1 MDCHRILVAGASGDT
16 GREVLAVLRRADCR
30 VRAVTRSES
39 KADWLQRLA
48 DEVVVADLMNPRG
61 AARAA
66 ADVDAVV
73 TTVGSTP
80 AQVHRASKFVDG
92 TGNVHL
98 VDAALAAG
106 AETFVMQ
113 SSLGVGGDRASWL
126 SRCFG
131 LTVGPVLAA
140 KADAEAAIR
149 ESGLTY
155 TILRPAILVGDW
167 ASGDV
172 QIARAGTG
180 LWGVVSRRD
189 VARLL
194 VASLVTHAAH
204 DRTLE
209 VARNP
214 LQRGIAEQIDWRLPD
229 GRGV

>member
-1 MDCHRILVAGASGDT
+1 MDRRRVLVAGASGGT
-16 GREVLAVLRRADCR
+16 GRAVLDVFAHTDWR

-39 KADWLQRLA
+39 TADWLDGRA

-80 AQVHRASKFVDG
+80 AQVLRASEFVDG

-106 AETFVMQ
+106 AETFVME

-126 SRCFG
+126 ARVFG
-131 LTVGPVLAA
+131 VAIEPVLAA
-140 KADAEAAIR
+140 KAEAEAALR

-155 TILRPAILVGDW
+155 TVLRPGVLVGDW
-167 ASGDV
+167 ARGDV
-172 QIARAGTG
+172 EVAAAGTG
-180 LWGVVSRRD
+180 LWGVVSRHD

-194 VASLVTHAAH
+194 VAALATPAAH

-209 VARNP
+209 VVRNP
-214 LQRGIAEQIDWRLPD
+214 LQRGAGERIDWRLP
-229 GRGV
+229 GERRP

>member
-1 MDCHRILVAGASGDT
+1 MERQRVLVAGASGGT
-16 GREVLAVLRRADCR
+16 GREVLSVLRHTDTR

-39 KADWLQRLA
+39 KVECLERLA

-80 AQVHRASKFVDG
+80 AQVYRASEFVDG

-106 AETFVMQ
+106 AETFVMT

-126 SRCFG
+126 ARLFG
-131 LTVGPVLAA
+131 VTIGPVLAA
-140 KADAEAAIR
+140 KAEAEAAIR

-155 TILRPAILVGDW
+155 TIVRPGILVGDW

-172 QIARAGTG
+172 QVARAGTG
-180 LWGVVSRRD
+180 LWGVVSRRE

-194 VASLVTHAAH
+194 VASLATPAAR

-209 VARNP
+209 VVRNP
-214 LQRGIAEQIDWRLPD
+214 LQRDAGERIDWRLP
-229 GRGV
+229 GENRR